1 MLESDSYLKGE
12 TVGEENLMG
21 TRREQLAEL
30 SAVTRFFRKFSANL
44 PTAQPLCSVK
54 LLPFRAC
61 LGPGFFLPTSV
72 RFRFRHTVF

>member
-44 PTAQPLCSVK
+44 PTAQPLCM
-54 LLPFRAC
+54 
-61 LGPGFFLPTSV
+61 
-72 RFRFRHTVF
+72 